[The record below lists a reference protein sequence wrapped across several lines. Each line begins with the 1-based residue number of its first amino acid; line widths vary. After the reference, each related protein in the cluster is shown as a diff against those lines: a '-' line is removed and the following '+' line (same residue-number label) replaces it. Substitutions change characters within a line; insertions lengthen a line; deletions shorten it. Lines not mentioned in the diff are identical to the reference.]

1 MHIIKKVK
9 NDGFIPCND
18 KENVPNFPTTPSPP
32 LPLSATQISAQHM
45 SKSKDSIID
54 IWPL

>member
-1 MHIIKKVK
+1 MMALYHATPKRM
-9 NDGFIPCND
+9 
-18 KENVPNFPTTPSPP
+18 FPIFLQPPP

>member
-1 MHIIKKVK
+1 MK
-9 NDGFIPCND
+9 NDGFIPGND
-18 KENVPNFPTTPSPP
+18 KENVPNFPTTPPP